1 MNRWTSWEFMIQRIN
16 CIKTSSFYLPKGML
30 RGVNQT
36 ESTQVLVSFNDWYR
50 SVELHRSRG
59 CPFCLEKGSPTEEPN
74 VQIEEKKHR
83 GDTCAGG
90 GFEFEGFWETF
101 CLSFNFLEPKNFE
114 SIKLT
119 STNCAAIE
127 YYGIGVTCQCKTSP
141 FFCKSSE
148 SRGLNGQI
156 LPDAGRSHVTKIRLL
171 VCF

>member
-1 MNRWTSWEFMIQRIN
+1 MIQRIN

-59 CPFCLEKGSPTEEPN
+59 CPFCLEKRSPTEEPN
-74 VQIEEKKHR
+74 VQIEEKKTSGRHL
-83 GDTCAGG
+83 GG
-90 GFEFEGFWETF
+90 GRVWVWRILRNILLE
-101 CLSFNFLEPKNFE
+101 LQFLEPKNFE

-119 STNCAAIE
+119 STNCSAIE

>member
-1 MNRWTSWEFMIQRIN
+1 MNILRIHDTAYKLYKNIFILSAKRHASRGKPNRVNAGSRFIQRLVPIRRAASLSRVSVLFGETFPN
-16 CIKTSSFYLPKGML
+16 WRTKRANWGKKTSGRHL
-30 RGVNQT
+30 RGGRVWVWRILRNI
-36 ESTQVLVSFNDWYR
+36 LL
-50 SVELHRSRG
+50 EL
-59 CPFCLEKGSPTEEPN
+59 
-74 VQIEEKKHR
+74 Q
-83 GDTCAGG
+83 
-90 GFEFEGFWETF
+90 
-101 CLSFNFLEPKNFE
+101 FLEPKNFE

-127 YYGIGVTCQCKTSP
+127 YYGIGVTCQCKMSP